1 MLQMPTRLITG
12 RQERRREREEENGGL
27 GGAEFLLLVG
37 SCREESTGIPSLHAA
52 ASERLSGPGA
62 VVKGGG

>member
-1 MLQMPTRLITG
+1 MLITG
-12 RQERRREREEENGGL
+12 RQERRRDRGRGRERENGGL
-27 GGAEFLLLVG
+27 GGVEFLLRVG

-62 VVKGGG
+62 VVKGDG